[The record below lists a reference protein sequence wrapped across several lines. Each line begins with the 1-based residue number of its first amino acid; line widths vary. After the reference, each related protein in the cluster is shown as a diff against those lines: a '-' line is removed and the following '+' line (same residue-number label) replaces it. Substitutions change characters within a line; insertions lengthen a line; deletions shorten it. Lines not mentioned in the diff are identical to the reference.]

1 MSHTASKWVWDQ
13 IDITGSEKLVLL
25 RLADHADPN
34 GGSVRPGIASVA
46 RHTGL
51 SERQVSRYIRG
62 FVNSGILLIDAN
74 EKGGRGRI
82 PEYRFTF
89 LKGDTH
95 GTQSETKKGDT
106 SDAKRVTP
114 TAPNTPE
121 RVTPTVV
128 KGDMGGHKRVTPSV
142 ISGTD
147 TFKEPS
153 IEPSRTVI
161 ATKQKRAQSKNLIPE
176 DFGISERLASWASK
190 SGYTVEQMESQLE
203 RFRNNAAMKQHR
215 YADWDAAFQNWMANA
230 RDWGQLNRTAPNGS
244 MSVMYG
250 GKRGRDG
257 LTDDERGW
265 RENPGPKGW
274 SADELARMS
283 MADDLN
289 QRSGT

>member
-1 MSHTASKWVWDQ
+1 MSHNASKWVWDQ

-25 RLADHADPN
+25 RLADHADPS
-34 GGSVRPGIASVA
+34 GGSVRPGITSVA
-46 RHTGL
+46 QYTGL
-51 SERQVSRYIRG
+51 SERQVARYMKG
-62 FVNSGILLIDAN
+62 FVRAGILVIDAN

-82 PEYRFTF
+82 PEYHFTF
-89 LKGDTH
+89 QKSDTHDTQSKTVKGDIQGH
-95 GTQSETKKGDT
+95 
-106 SDAKRVTP
+106 KRVTP
-114 TAPNTPE
+114 TTPNPPE

-128 KGDMGGHKRVTPSV
+128 KGDIQGHKRVTPSV
-142 ISGTD
+142 ISDTD

-153 IEPSRTVI
+153 IEPSGTVI
-161 ATKQKRAQSKNLIPE
+161 AAKQKRAQSKILIPE

-190 SGYTVEQMESQLE
+190 SGYTVEQLESQLE

-283 MADDLN
+283 MN
-289 QRSGT
+289 TERSGT